1 MKQLIFVAGS
11 GGDARI
17 RALQC
22 WEDSRSGVASAS
34 CRLSR
39 GRLALGRCG
48 RDEPGACPEP
58 CLRRVRAGRPHD
70 SRRDAGATL

>member
-22 WEDSRSGVASAS
+22 WEDSRPVWRRHLAGCPEGVSPSAGAGGTS
-34 CRLSR
+34 PEPAPS
-39 GRLALGRCG
+39 LAFGGCG
-48 RDEPGACPEP
+48 RDA
-58 CLRRVRAGRPHD
+58 RTTAGGTP
-70 SRRDAGATL
+70 ALL

>member
-22 WEDSRSGVASAS
+22 WEDSRPV
-34 CRLSR
+34 
-39 GRLALGRCG
+39 
-48 RDEPGACPEP
+48 
-58 CLRRVRAGRPHD
+58 
-70 SRRDAGATL
+70 